1 MALLSFQ
8 ILHVRVEFGVF
19 AGVVLN
25 PIPGLL
31 VLGLGLL
38 LRPPAQT
45 AAVVV
50 LHGLPRVHQEA
61 VDRLRDGAP
70 RKCLQDQDVRVDAEL
85 PQLYARK
92 RQVKIMSQIL
102 LPLSTVLLKGKK
114 RLPEQPKI
122 LLSIKSYE
130 NLLFMALIYKPRRKK
145 ITKL

>member
-1 MALLSFQ
+1 M
-8 ILHVRVEFGVF
+8 EFSVF

-45 AAVVV
+45 TAVMV

-61 VDRLRDGAP
+61 VDRLGDGAP
-70 RKCLQDQDVRVDAEL
+70 RKRLKDQDVRVDAKL

-102 LPLSTVLLKGKK
+102 LPLSTVLREGKK
-114 RLPEQPKI
+114 RLPEQLKI
-122 LLSIKSYE
+122 LL
-130 NLLFMALIYKPRRKK
+130 
-145 ITKL
+145 